1 MKKVAFYSQNLCL
14 RGTEIAMYQYA
25 HYNETILGNK
35 SVIFAPAGSNMDA
48 YPKFAARFDVQLMD
62 FGTMHGHLPASGF
75 DYLYVI
81 KAGTNDGFHMET
93 IPTLVHAVF
102 RHNEPHG
109 HKYFY
114 VSDWL
119 AKDQGYDPATHSVPH
134 IVEEFPTPSF
144 DLRTALSI
152 DPHKTVFGCY
162 GGQTEFNIGYV
173 KETILR
179 IVRERDDV
187 VFLFMN
193 IPPFHE
199 QFGYEPHPNIIH
211 LPGSWDMNKKSA
223 FVHACDAM
231 IHARHG
237 GETFGCAVAE
247 FSITNKP
254 VITYRDS
261 GERSHLDILGDRA
274 ILYSSPE
281 EVYDIFSNL
290 AKYKVFDDY
299 TLPYRQFA
307 PELIME
313 RFSRMMN

>member
-1 MKKVAFYSQNLCL
+1 
-14 RGTEIAMYQYA
+14 
-25 HYNETILGNK
+25 
-35 SVIFAPAGSNMDA
+35 
-48 YPKFAARFDVQLMD
+48 
-62 FGTMHGHLPASGF
+62 
-75 DYLYVI
+75 
-81 KAGTNDGFHMET
+81 
-93 IPTLVHAVF
+93 
-102 RHNEPHG
+102 
-109 HKYFY
+109 
-114 VSDWL
+114 
-119 AKDQGYDPATHSVPH
+119 
-134 IVEEFPTPSF
+134 
-144 DLRTALSI
+144 
-152 DPHKTVFGCY
+152 
-162 GGQTEFNIGYV
+162 
-173 KETILR
+173 
-179 IVRERDDV
+179 
-187 VFLFMN
+187 
-193 IPPFHE
+193 
-199 QFGYEPHPNIIH
+199 
-211 LPGSWDMNKKSA
+211 
-223 FVHACDAM
+223 M